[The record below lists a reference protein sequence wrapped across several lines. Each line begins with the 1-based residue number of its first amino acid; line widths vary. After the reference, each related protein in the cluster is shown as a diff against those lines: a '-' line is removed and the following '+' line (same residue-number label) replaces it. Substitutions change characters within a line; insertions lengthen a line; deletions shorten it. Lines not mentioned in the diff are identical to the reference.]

1 MSMALPTSATTG
13 FTPSFDFPTRLFG
26 SGGTDIELYE
36 QEDEFH
42 LSIELPG
49 FDLEDIEVNWYEG
62 RLTVS
67 AEREDEERGRQ
78 RTYHRSFRLPKAI
91 DPDEIEA
98 TSRNGVLEMALPILE
113 GAAMRGQEI
122 EVTG

>member
-1 MSMALPTSATTG
+1 MALPTSPTSD
-13 FTPSFDFPTRLFG
+13 FTRSLDFPTRLFG
-26 SGGTDIELYE
+26 SGSTDIELYE
-36 QEDEFH
+36 QEDEFL

-62 RLTVS
+62 RLTIS
-67 AEREDEERGRQ
+67 AEHEDETRGRQ

-91 DPDEIEA
+91 EPEEIEA
-98 TSRNGVLEMALPILE
+98 SYQNGVLEVSLPILE
-113 GAAMRGQEI
+113 SATMRGQEI